1 MAVPKK
7 NTETRYRDGSV
18 LARQGMQGLHQYGLL
33 LRHMHDWILVTSTYH
48 RNVCGQRGQLLSS
61 SVSCQP
67 PGSFGK
73 PYSTAIAYALTTD
86 KLQLAMPLSDLQ
98 WICERTTMT
107 TSAGCRK
114 VIKRKKKKREK
125 KRKKRKRKKKENE
138 SPFLAVRK
146 PRDAV

>member
-1 MAVPKK
+1 M
-7 NTETRYRDGSV
+7 
-18 LARQGMQGLHQYGLL
+18 L
-33 LRHMHDWILVTSTYH
+33 
-48 RNVCGQRGQLLSS
+48 S

-67 PGSFGK
+67 PGSFEK

-86 KLQLAMPLSDLQ
+86 KLATPLSDLQ

-125 KRKKRKRKKKENE
+125 KRKKRKRKEKENE
-138 SPFLAVRK
+138 SPFVAVRK